1 MGSWQDG
8 HPMSK
13 TLVKRDPPLKV
24 IWNCRKA
31 ESSSPLAIYK
41 PHPDKILMPKGADKL
56 CKYKAGSGPL
66 FLCYSD

>member
-8 HPMSK
+8 RPISK

-31 ESSSPLAIYK
+31 KSSSPLAIYK
-41 PHPDKILMPKGADKL
+41 PHPDKIL
-56 CKYKAGSGPL
+56 
-66 FLCYSD
+66 F